1 MAILEKGDG
10 GVLIDEVDL
19 HLHPAWQQKVLNNL
33 TDIFPN
39 VQFIVTTHAPSVIN
53 SVKKENIRM
62 LSDGEVVETDN
73 QVYGKDI
80 NSVLKEIMQV
90 DERPENFIMLFDE
103 FYKYLSEN
111 KYLEAEKILDKLEQ
125 MRGSHVPEIARCRV
139 KLKLEN
145 IRRKS

>member
-1 MAILEKGDG
+1 M
-10 GVLIDEVDL
+10 
-19 HLHPAWQQKVLNNL
+19 LNNL

-90 DERPENFIMLFDE
+90 DERPENL
-103 FYKYLSEN
+103 
-111 KYLEAEKILDKLEQ
+111 
-125 MRGSHVPEIARCRV
+125 
-139 KLKLEN
+139 
-145 IRRKS
+145 

>member
-1 MAILEKGDG
+1 MNTQELDVYYSESDGQRMRIPLSQLSDGYKGVISLVADIAYRMATLNPQLGMDILEKVDG
-10 GVLIDEVDL
+10 VVLIDEVDL

-80 NSVLKEIMQV
+80 NSVLK
-90 DERPENFIMLFDE
+90 
-103 FYKYLSEN
+103 
-111 KYLEAEKILDKLEQ
+111 
-125 MRGSHVPEIARCRV
+125 
-139 KLKLEN
+139 
-145 IRRKS
+145 